1 MSQFSKDELSFVE
14 ELPEHVDIECPVCL
28 NILSEPHQV
37 TCCGH
42 NFCKSCIERVKAS
55 NGACPMCKER
65 RYQSFIDKKCL
76 RIINGLQVYCTN
88 KEKGCQWKGELKNL
102 PTHLNKGK
110 REGECQYQQGIEC
123 RYCRGIGQRRHLK
136 PHEDNECL
144 QRPVKCQ
151 YCYTKGTYHS
161 ITEEHYKKC
170 SKYPVPCPNQCT
182 LTRMPRGSV
191 TGHVNNECPLQ
202 PVDCVFSWAG
212 CKERPLRKDIELHT
226 TDTKHMMILAV
237 ACGELK
243 KENEKVKQEMATVRG
258 ELKKENEKVKQEMVS
273 ALKKENEKAKQEMA
287 SVHGE
292 LKKEIKELKDENK
305 KLKQELRAT
314 SHHLLPI
321 EIELITSSL
330 ESEVIY
336 FKTSQQ
342 GYHMSAKLLCSGCL
356 FVNTYTLLLA
366 FHEGIFD
373 KCKPSKL
380 PKIFAKYEDEVIPLI
395 EDTEA
400 AYEFVHSDTLNEVTS
415 TDAVPSGVLK
425 KELGTVYF
433 EVITIVN
440 VRIYT

>member
-14 ELPEHVDIECPVCL
+14 ELPEHIDIECPVCL

-88 KEKGCQWKGELKNL
+88 KDKGCQWKGELKNL
-102 PTHLNKGK
+102 STHLNKGK

-170 SKYPVPCPNQCT
+170 SKYPVLCPNKCT
-182 LTRMPRGSV
+182 STQMPRGSV
-191 TGHVNNECPLQ
+191 TDHVNNECPLQ

-258 ELKKENEKVKQEMVS
+258 ELKE
-273 ALKKENEKAKQEMA
+273 
-287 SVHGE
+287 
-292 LKKEIKELKDENK
+292 EIKELKDENK
-305 KLKQELRAT
+305 ILKQELFRAS

-321 EIELITSSL
+321 EIKLKHPSR
-330 ESEVIY
+330 ESEVIHFY
-336 FKTSQQ
+336 TSQE
-342 GYHMSAKLLCSGCL
+342 GYHMSAKLLHIHTFDH
-356 FVNTYTLLLA
+356 FVWLHRNTYTLLLA
-366 FHEGIFD
+366 IHEGMFD
-373 KCKPSKL
+373 KCKQPKL
-380 PKIFAKYEDEVIPLI
+380 PKIFAQHEDDVTLLI

-400 AYEFVHSDTLNEVTS
+400 TTYKLVHSDTLNEVTS

-425 KELGTVYF
+425 KELKTKYSLGTVH
-433 EVITIVN
+433 
-440 VRIYT
+440 IYT